1 MSMLTDVGTYLAAA
15 SISTQDLTLGTNL
28 FLGRLPDSPD
38 TCVGLVQTAGVA
50 PTDTFGTSFPPVET
64 QGLQVLS
71 RAGAYVTA
79 EAWGVDIFKSLTAVD
94 NQTLTSTLYLK
105 IEATQ
110 SPFALERDTQ
120 ERVVIAC
127 NYLIVKAV

>member
-79 EAWGVDIFKSLTAVD
+79 EALGVDIFKSLTAVD

>member
-71 RAGAYVTA
+71 RADVYVTA
-79 EAWGVDIFKSLTAVD
+79 EALGVDIFKSLTAVD

-110 SPFALERDTQ
+110 SPFALERDSQ